1 MQILQKH
8 FSTAA
13 DKIDA
18 EYQSSD
24 IENHNPDTGNNREEI
39 LIKWLKAYLPRT
51 VEVYSGGKIIDSHD
65 NISKQSDVII
75 YDSSL
80 IVLGDL
86 PKRYYFVEGVISA
99 IEVKSVLTKP
109 KIKEAFEN
117 SISVKKC
124 QKEYGSGVFFG
135 KPKKEPLTGLFAFDT
150 KYKDNDSLLTA
161 IKEVSAEL
169 GGGPDFICVNKKA
182 FYIFNNGELR
192 GTKAD
197 GTDVELPH
205 GYCFVTN
212 EPDLLWRMIFM
223 VSGETKKVLSNSF
236 DIQKYFFKQNQ

>member
-1 MQILQKH
+1 VQILQKH

-13 DKIDA
+13 DKINA
-18 EYQSSD
+18 EYQSSA
-24 IENHNPDTGNNREEI
+24 IENHNPDTGSNREEI
-39 LIKWLKAYLPRT
+39 LIKWLKTYLPRT

-86 PKRYYFVEGVISA
+86 PKRYYFSEGVISA

-124 QKEYGSGVFFG
+124 QKEYGAGVFFG
-135 KPKKEPLTGLFAFDT
+135 KPKKESLTGLFAFDA
-150 KYKDNDSLLTA
+150 KYKDHDSLLTT
-161 IKEVSAEL
+161 IKEVYGEL
-169 GGGPDFICVNKKA
+169 EGGPDFICVNKKA
-182 FYIFNNGELR
+182 FYIFNHGELR

-205 GYCFVTN
+205 GYCFITN
-212 EPDLLWRMIFM
+212 EQDLLWRMLFM
-223 VSGETKKVLSNSF
+223 ISGETKKVLSNSF
-236 DIQKYFFKQNQ
+236 DIQKYFFKQT